1 MVSETHL
8 IQLIFKYKY
17 VENIREIGK
26 GYKDKLFLSGQWR
39 SACEKDE
46 MTSFQVIPLSLS
58 ILIFFLFFFS
68 WLFCLFDWFFNLF
81 CFFQNASKNQWE
93 GLVEKTC
100 FIFFWRLF
108 LTREERTTAF
118 MMTFSST
125 PSPAILLLP
134 IDSSQQ
140 CIPKSSS
147 CQNAN
152 KQILI
157 QQRIITHMYCQIL
170 TIPFVQ
176 LELQKNTPVQI
187 WSHYTVQSP
196 SATWHSYGKVWLPFA
211 GLCQSSWEYCLSH
224 SKEAAEI
231 ELLQGGWLAVILKLD
246 NVLLWNLCITYTIIF
261 VTII

>member
-1 MVSETHL
+1 M
-8 IQLIFKYKY
+8 
-17 VENIREIGK
+17 RGA
-26 GYKDKLFLSGQWR
+26 GWKDLL
-39 SACEKDE
+39 C
-46 MTSFQVIPLSLS
+46 
-58 ILIFFLFFFS
+58 FFL
-68 WLFCLFDWFFNLF
+68 
-81 CFFQNASKNQWE
+81 K
-93 GLVEKTC
+93 G
-100 FIFFWRLF
+100 LF
-108 LTREERTTAF
+108 LTREERTAF

-125 PSPAILLLP
+125 PSPAILLLLT
-134 IDSSQQ
+134 DSSQQ

-196 SATWHSYGKVWLPFA
+196 PATWHSHGKVWLPFA

-224 SKEAAEI
+224 SKEAAEL
-231 ELLQGGWLAVILKLD
+231 ELLQGGWLAVVLKLG
-246 NVLLWNLCITYTIIF
+246 NVLLLNLCITYTISLF
-261 VTII
+261 TII